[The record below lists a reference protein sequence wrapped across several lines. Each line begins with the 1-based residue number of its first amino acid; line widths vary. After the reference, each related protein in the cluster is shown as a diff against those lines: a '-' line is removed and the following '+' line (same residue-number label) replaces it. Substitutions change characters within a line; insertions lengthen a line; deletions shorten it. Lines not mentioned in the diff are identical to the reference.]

1 MEQAWLFVWED
12 GRSLQRWTDVCKDR
26 SLASHHLLWARTLN
40 LKHLKAALPLEGIVP
55 FYQIGE
61 CVIQILSINHVS
73 WKLIGLR
80 RHIKKKKGRWGGVIC
95 EGWEMEEYW
104 MPFLGTWFQV
114 SFVLPGIL
122 CCTVKC
128 RQEVLGGRA
137 LELLLLLSAPL
148 MPCLCVCYC
157 SSVLLGARPS
167 VSGHWCPNSALPPLL
182 HSLADGAVTD
192 QLQGQLA
199 WATPWDRLA
208 VVLCRTA
215 PLQGW
220 PQGPIQKIW
229 AWRFSIAALDLFLL
243 PRFHLRARP
252 QTLHVV
258 IMCNWYDQI

>member
-1 MEQAWLFVWED
+1 
-12 GRSLQRWTDVCKDR
+12 
-26 SLASHHLLWARTLN
+26 
-40 LKHLKAALPLEGIVP
+40 
-55 FYQIGE
+55 
-61 CVIQILSINHVS
+61 
-73 WKLIGLR
+73 
-80 RHIKKKKGRWGGVIC
+80 
-95 EGWEMEEYW
+95 MEEYW

-122 CCTVKC
+122 RCTVKC
-128 RQEVLGGRA
+128 CREVLGGRA